1 MAHSPLLKELVIV
14 REWLHDNA
22 PAPRP
27 PEAATGYWKF
37 TRLRLEQSR
46 RINVG
51 VGVGIGDAEKLV
63 TELDPDAGNRED
75 NGRVLAAEDAVSGV
89 LIYCIPC
96 VGSDKWKEL

>member
-1 MAHSPLLKELVIV
+1 M

-22 PAPRP
+22 PTPRP

-46 RINVG
+46 RMGVGVG

-75 NGRVLAAEDAVSGV
+75 NGRVLAAEDAVSGN
-89 LIYCIPC
+89 LTYLLC
-96 VGSDKWKEL
+96 GF